1 MLDTIIVNI
10 HSEQNIVDARQH
22 GKRLS
27 KKLKFSTINQIR
39 ITTAVSELARNIYLY
54 AGKGKITFESL
65 FKQQK
70 SGIKIIASDQGPGIK
85 EVRKV
90 LEDGYST
97 SGGLGMGLPGVKRLM
112 DEFIIDSHHGAGTA
126 ITAVKWVQ

>member
-10 HSEQNIVDARQH
+10 HSEQDIVDARQH

-112 DEFIIDSHHGAGTA
+112 DEFIIDSHDGAGTT

>member
-10 HSEQNIVDARQH
+10 HSEQDIVDARQH

-54 AGKGKITFESL
+54 AGKGKITFEFL

-85 EVRKV
+85 EVRRV

-112 DEFIIDSHHGAGTA
+112 DEFIIDSHDGAGTT

>member
-1 MLDTIIVNI
+1 MLDPIIVNI
-10 HSEQNIVDARQH
+10 HSEQDIVDARQH

-112 DEFIIDSHHGAGTA
+112 DEFIIDSHDGAGTT

>member
-1 MLDTIIVNI
+1 MDNAIIVNI
-10 HSEQNIVDARQH
+10 HSEQDIVAARQH

-85 EVRKV
+85 EVRRV

-112 DEFIIDSHHGAGTA
+112 DEFIIDSHDGAGTT